1 MPGRPLTILQLTHQ
15 GGPAGST
22 QSIFNLSEQLARR
35 GHRVLVGCRDDV
47 LLARLVRAARLDV
60 VPFDFTR
67 LGSLARALQG
77 VIAQHGVAVVNAH
90 GTRDRRALT
99 WPVELLAVGLTADR
113 TIAVSAAV
121 AGALRRRLHPGARLR
136 VVPNGIALERVD
148 APVEGQELAAARATL
163 GDVGGRSVLAV
174 VSRLKDQHVLLQALA
189 LIERPVLVA
198 FVGVEPDAR
207 LRALADAVPP
217 RHRVVFVPLSERPAL
232 PFYHLATAAALP
244 SRIEGLSQSLL
255 EAMALGLPVVAS
267 DAGGNP
273 HL

>member
-1 MPGRPLTILQLTHQ
+1 MLFFF
-15 GGPAGST
+15 S
-22 QSIFNLSEQLARR
+22 S
-35 GHRVLVGCRDDV
+35 
-47 LLARLVRAARLDV
+47 
-60 VPFDFTR
+60 
-67 LGSLARALQG
+67 
-77 VIAQHGVAVVNAH
+77 
-90 GTRDRRALT
+90 
-99 WPVELLAVGLTADR
+99 
-113 TIAVSAAV
+113 
-121 AGALRRRLHPGARLR
+121 RRRHTRCSR
-136 VVPNGIALERVD
+136 D
-148 APVEGQELAAARATL
+148 WSS
-163 GDVGGRSVLAV
+163 DVCSSDLVLAV

-217 RHRVVFVPLSERPAL
+217 RHRVLFVPLSERPAL

-273 HL
+273 HLLTSGETGLLVPRSEERRVGKECRSRWSPYH